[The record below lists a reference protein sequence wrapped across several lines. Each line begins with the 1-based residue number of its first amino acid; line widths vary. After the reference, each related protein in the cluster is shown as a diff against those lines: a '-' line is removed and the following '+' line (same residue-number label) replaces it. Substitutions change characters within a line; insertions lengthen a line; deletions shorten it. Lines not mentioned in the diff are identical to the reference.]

1 MELLF
6 STLLEQSLTVCWV
19 IPIIL
24 LLRFVLRK
32 APKNITGLLWLVV
45 AFRLICPVSFESD
58 FSLVSQA
65 QKVSHITAELLDEL
79 GELPESQV
87 QPTVTAPMDMTFT
100 PVDLQDFEELSNHE
114 ATEETTPVSPSETP
128 QLTIPPA
135 EEISFPSRRQMLRIG
150 CGIWLGGLIF
160 MGLYGL
166 ISTCRW
172 RRRVR
177 TAVRGEDGVW
187 RCEAVDAPFI
197 LGVLRPR
204 IYLPFVLPDGAESYV
219 LAHEQ
224 AHLRRRDPLWKCLA
238 FVLLSLYWFHPLVWV
253 SYFLF
258 CRDMELACDA
268 RVTRAMDAEGK
279 KAYSRALLACTM
291 ERNDPVLCPL
301 SFGEVGVKARIQA
314 VLRKKPGKVFTFTAS
329 ILCILFIVSCA
340 VDPKEERAWE
350 IFYQQELEHLLLQ
363 YGANENYGLQSVD
376 VVDLWQDNIPELVVV
391 RRLDETEH
399 GPPSTVLAIFEYA
412 NGEVQHRM
420 TRHFAPGADLR
431 WMRCDEGVRFMA
443 LLPSD
448 AHPVVQTME
457 TVTITGEMDGGSY
470 LSVEIPSY
478 IQLDD
483 GRWIEKLDRINKDS
497 RYLTDAENA
506 SLLKNAKS
514 LMDQDWNGFLKENY
528 GVPCYQ
534 RAYLDILL
542 HLESLSKEPR
552 YSSLVDFNSDGYPE
566 LVTSCDDTLYVYQYE
581 PDEGTADIVWTEKL
595 GCPYGEENKRVFGIN
610 LTQERPSLI
619 VYFGPNP
626 KSEFIEIYQWDEG
639 DTIRRVPK
647 HTMQAQGDE
656 TGRRDRLAK
665 CHHWNTD
672 LTREEYEEMRLQF
685 LQGAILF
692 DTRYVPHSLSGN
704 GYTDL
709 RDLHSCSMELLADQE
724 PPQTVEVPTF
734 YADVL
739 RDLIAQYGL
748 FDAGDGTMPVLGL
761 KYAGIHRLSGE
772 MPQLVTLVNT
782 KDENLALRM
791 TLQVWNAK
799 DDKAQPVYST
809 RLGAQYQQ
817 SDVSYRFALTDSA
830 VLSWH
835 SEQIWDEE
843 ILHVASGFSR
853 GAESVQV
860 EVYEARGYQA
870 SEENGTLPK
879 FYINGTEVSLG
890 HHGQTVDN
898 LLHSATEYDA
908 CWDVSPAGR
917 GELMY
922 LLDAFGIDPDTIAPA
937 VKEETNEEA
946 VSVADGVLQ
955 IGAESYSLP
964 DFIGASSPTVQQ
976 VGTHL
981 LISAHWNPKH
991 NYNILFDLSTRTFGP
1006 PFWGLVLDWQ
1016 GDDLTTLLYSQW
1028 NVLYQYPESAIGE
1041 FAQGMDLNGIRVEEA
1056 VIDEQW
1062 QTVTVVY
1069 TDVELQEYREQFLL
1083 PDPATLLLA
1092 EQLNG
1097 RGAAAQ
1103 YLPFCETPGVLTV
1116 NEALAYARYLG
1127 DLLGNDISL
1136 WRYSSCQARRTP
1148 DGSTALTLLQPDWKS
1163 KRCLAQTHYLQEDGS
1178 FLTSEDH
1185 LTDGYAG
1192 TQVAEWN
1199 GKPLIA
1205 VRRSNG
1211 CLIMDTLCGDC
1222 FVIDLYLWDEPRQ
1235 NSILVAEG
1243 LPLAISFTAVEME
1256 ENSGILTLSYITGS
1270 AHSEYTTLVFA
1281 QVDMNHGT
1289 WLETSR
1295 QPLPQ

>member
-19 IPIIL
+19 IPVIL

-87 QPTVTAPMDMTFT
+87 QPTVTAPMNMTFT

-150 CGIWLGGLIF
+150 CGIWLGGLTF

-172 RRRVR
+172 WRRVR

-187 RCEAVDAPFI
+187 RCETVDAPFI

-238 FVLLSLYWFHPLVWV
+238 FVLLSVYWFHPLVWV

-314 VLRKKPGKVFTFTAS
+314 VLRKKPGKVFAFTAL

-340 VDPKEERAWE
+340 VDPKEDRAWE

-363 YGANENYGLQSVD
+363 YGANENYGLQSVGT
-376 VVDLWQDNIPELVVV
+376 VDFWQDGTPELAVV
-391 RRLDETEH
+391 RTLDETDYGDAATYLLIYDFSSGEAQLQLKKRFDGSADILWNRDADGLH
-399 GPPSTVLAIFEYA
+399 FYGSSVL
-412 NGEVQHRM
+412 
-420 TRHFAPGADLR
+420 TDKADYP
-431 WMRCDEGVRFMA
+431 GVRQLIA
-443 LLPSD
+443 LTIQANDDWQSKTRKY
-448 AHPVVQTME
+448 VQ
-457 TVTITGEMDGGSY
+457 IN
-470 LSVEIPSY
+470 
-478 IQLDD
+478 D
-483 GRWIEKLDRINKDS
+483 GRWIDHGNGYSDEGHL
-497 RYLTDAENA
+497 LTDEEGSA
-506 SLLKNAKS
+506 LLKGAKS
-514 LMDQDWNGFLKENY
+514 LLNQDWNGFLKENY

-534 RAYLDILL
+534 RAYLDRITQ
-542 HLESLSKEPR
+542 LENLRQRSTR

-566 LVTSCDDTLYVYQYE
+566 LVTTCGDKLYVYRYD
-581 PDEGTADIVWTEKL
+581 PKEGIADIVWTEEL
-595 GCPYGEENKRVFGIN
+595 GCPYGEADKRVFGIN
-610 LTQERPSLI
+610 LTSERPSLI

-639 DTIRRVPK
+639 DTIRRIPK

-656 TGRRDRLAK
+656 TGRRDRLTK

-692 DTRYVPHSLSGN
+692 DTRYVSHSLSGS

-724 PPQTVEVPTF
+724 PPQTVEVPAV

-748 FDAGDGTMPVLGL
+748 FDAGNGTMPVLGL

-772 MPQLVTLVNT
+772 TPQLVTLVNT

-791 TLQVWNAK
+791 TLQVWNAE

-835 SEQIWDEE
+835 SGQIWDEE

-922 LLDAFGIDPDTIAPA
+922 LLDAFGIDPDTIAPVA
-937 VKEETNEEA
+937 KEETNEEA

-955 IGAESYSLP
+955 IGTESYPLP

-1069 TDVELQEYREQFLL
+1069 TDVELQEYQEQFLL

-1092 EQLNG
+1092 GQLNG

-1163 KRCLAQTHYLQEDGS
+1163 KRCLAQTHYLQEGGS

-1256 ENSGILTLSYITGS
+1256 ENSGILTLSYITGP

-1281 QVDMNHGT
+1281 QVDMNDGT
-1289 WLETSR
+1289 WLETAR

>member
-58 FSLVSQA
+58 FCLVSQA

-87 QPTVTAPMDMTFT
+87 QPTVTAPMNMTFT

-114 ATEETTPVSPSETP
+114 ATEEATPVSPSETP

-135 EEISFPSRRQMLRIG
+135 EEISFSSRRQMLRIG
-150 CGIWLGGLIF
+150 CGIWLGGLTFI
-160 MGLYGL
+160 GLYGL

-187 RCEAVDAPFI
+187 RCETVDAPFI
-197 LGVLRPR
+197 QGVLRPR

-238 FVLLSLYWFHPLVWV
+238 FVLLSVYWFHPLVWV

-314 VLRKKPGKVFTFTAS
+314 VLRKKPGKVFTFTAL

-363 YGANENYGLQSVD
+363 YGANENYGLQSVGT
-376 VVDLWQDNIPELVVV
+376 VDFWQDGTPELAVV
-391 RRLDETEH
+391 RTLDEIDYGDAATYLLIYDF
-399 GPPSTVLAIFEYA
+399 SS
-412 NGEVQHRM
+412 GEVQLQLEKRFDGSADILWN
-420 TRHFAPGADLR
+420 RDADGLHFYGSSALTDKADYP
-431 WMRCDEGVRFMA
+431 GVRQLIA
-443 LLPSD
+443 LTIQANDDWQSKTRKY
-448 AHPVVQTME
+448 VQ
-457 TVTITGEMDGGSY
+457 IN
-470 LSVEIPSY
+470 
-478 IQLDD
+478 D
-483 GRWIEKLDRINKDS
+483 GRWIDHGNGYSDEGHL
-497 RYLTDAENA
+497 LTVEEGSA
-506 SLLKNAKS
+506 LLKGAKS
-514 LMDQDWNGFLKENY
+514 LLNQDWNGFLKENY

-534 RAYLDILL
+534 RDYLDILL

-581 PDEGTADIVWTEKL
+581 PDQSRADIVWTEKL

-685 LQGAILF
+685 LQVAILF
-692 DTRYVPHSLSGN
+692 DTRYVSHSLSGS

-724 PPQTVEVPTF
+724 PPQTVEVPAV

-772 MPQLVTLVNT
+772 TPQLVTLVNT
-782 KDENLALRM
+782 LDADLALRM

-922 LLDAFGIDPDTIAPA
+922 LLDAFGIDPDTIAPVA
-937 VKEETNEEA
+937 KEETNEEA

-955 IGAESYSLP
+955 IGTGSYPLP
-964 DFIGASSPTVQQ
+964 DFVGASSPTVQQ

-1116 NEALAYARYLG
+1116 NEALAYACYLG

-1136 WRYSSCQARRTP
+1136 WRYSSCQARRAP

-1185 LTDGYAG
+1185 IADGYAG
-1192 TQVAEWN
+1192 TQVAECN

-1281 QVDMNHGT
+1281 QVDMNDGT